1 MLAIR
6 VNHNL
11 SCGFGIYLLSSKK
24 PHLTFLA
31 LQKVSFE
38 LQRGETLALVG
49 ESGSGKTITALA
61 ILGLLP
67 QAANQNNG
75 EICFAGKQLDC
86 RNKKSFDSVR
96 GSQIATIFQEPAA
109 ALNPVFQVGKQIL
122 DVIRTHQNVSRGIAK
137 ERVIE
142 IFEQVSLPDPNR
154 VYRSYPHQLSG
165 GMAQRV
171 MIAMALSCAPKL
183 IIADEPTT
191 ALDVTTQLQI
201 LKLISNLQKEHG
213 FALLLISH
221 DINVVAQLADSI
233 AVMRAGEIIER
244 GNTKELMINPYDS
257 YTQELIQSNLIM
269 PNSVTRISQYERQ
282 ANLTSHRKS
291 HQIL

>member
-1 MLAIR
+1 MEVCNRSQSRPLLR
-6 VNHNL
+6 VRNL
-11 SCGFGIYLLSSKK
+11 SVVFKQ
-24 PHLTFLA
+24 PHLTFIA

-38 LQRGETLALVG
+38 LYPGKTLALVG
-49 ESGSGKTITALA
+49 ESGSGKTITALSL
-61 ILGLLP
+61 LGLLP
-67 QAANQNNG
+67 QTAESNG

-86 RNKKSFDSVR
+86 KNKKSFDRIR

-122 DVIRTHQNVSRGIAK
+122 DVIRTHHNISRRVAK
-137 ERVIE
+137 ERVIK
-142 IFEQVSLPDPNR
+142 IFEQVRLPEPDW
-154 VYRSYPHQLSG
+154 VYGSYPHQLSG

-244 GNTKELMINPYDS
+244 GDTKELMMNPRDS
-257 YTQELIQSNLIM
+257 YTRELTQPNLIM
-269 PNSVTRISQYERQ
+269 PNPVSRIIT
-282 ANLTSHRKS
+282 A
-291 HQIL
+291 

>member
-1 MLAIR
+1 MEVRNRSQSRPLLR
-6 VNHNL
+6 VRNL
-11 SCGFGIYLLSSKK
+11 SVVFKQ
-24 PHLTFLA
+24 PHLTFIA

-38 LQRGETLALVG
+38 LYPGKTLALVG
-49 ESGSGKTITALA
+49 ESGSGKTITALSL
-61 ILGLLP
+61 LGLLP
-67 QAANQNNG
+67 QTAESNG

-86 RNKKSFDSVR
+86 KNKKSFDRIR

-122 DVIRTHQNVSRGIAK
+122 DVIRTHQNISRRVAK
-137 ERVIE
+137 ERVIK
-142 IFEQVSLPDPNR
+142 IFEQVRLPEPDW
-154 VYRSYPHQLSG
+154 VYGSYPHQLSG

-244 GNTKELMINPYDS
+244 GDTKELMMNPRDS
-257 YTQELIQSNLIM
+257 YTRELTQPNLIM
-269 PNSVTRISQYERQ
+269 PNPVSRIIT
-282 ANLTSHRKS
+282 A
-291 HQIL
+291 

>member
-1 MLAIR
+1 MEVCNRSQSRPLLR
-6 VNHNL
+6 VRNL
-11 SCGFGIYLLSSKK
+11 SVVFKQ
-24 PHLTFLA
+24 PHLTFIA

-38 LQRGETLALVG
+38 LYPGKTLALVG
-49 ESGSGKTITALA
+49 ESGSGKTITALSL
-61 ILGLLP
+61 LGLLP
-67 QAANQNNG
+67 QTAESNG

-86 RNKKSFDSVR
+86 KNKKSFDRIR

-122 DVIRTHQNVSRGIAK
+122 DVIRTHQNISRRVAK
-137 ERVIE
+137 ERVIK
-142 IFEQVSLPDPNR
+142 IFEQVRLPEPDW
-154 VYRSYPHQLSG
+154 VYGSYPHQLSG

-244 GNTKELMINPYDS
+244 GDTKELMMNPRDS
-257 YTQELIQSNLIM
+257 YTRELTQPNLIM
-269 PNSVTRISQYERQ
+269 PNPVSRIIT
-282 ANLTSHRKS
+282 A
-291 HQIL
+291 

>member
-1 MLAIR
+1 MDASRRNRLQPLLQVR
-6 VNHNL
+6 NL
-11 SCGFGIYLLSSKK
+11 SVVYKK

-31 LQKVSFE
+31 LKKVSFE

-49 ESGSGKTITALA
+49 ESGSGKTITALSL
-61 ILGLLP
+61 LGLLP
-67 QAANQNNG
+67 KTAEQING

-86 RNKKSFDSVR
+86 RKKKSFDWVR

-109 ALNPVFQVGKQIL
+109 ALNPVFRVGNQIS
-122 DVIRTHQNVSRGIAK
+122 DVIRTHQNVSRRDAK
-137 ERVIE
+137 ERVIK
-142 IFEQVSLPDPNR
+142 IFEQVSLPYPNSI
-154 VYRSYPHQLSG
+154 YRSYPHQLSG

-171 MIAMALSCAPKL
+171 MIAMALCCTPKL

-191 ALDVTTQLQI
+191 ALDVITQLQI

-244 GNTKELMINPYDS
+244 GNTKELMINPHDS
-257 YTQELIQSNLIM
+257 YTRELTQSNLIM
-269 PNSVTRISQYERQ
+269 PNPVSRIIT
-282 ANLTSHRKS
+282 A
-291 HQIL
+291 

>member
-1 MLAIR
+1 MEVCNRSQSRPLLR
-6 VNHNL
+6 VRNL
-11 SCGFGIYLLSSKK
+11 SVVFKQ
-24 PHLTFLA
+24 PHLTFIA

-38 LQRGETLALVG
+38 LYPGKTLALVG
-49 ESGSGKTITALA
+49 ESGSGKTITALSL
-61 ILGLLP
+61 LGLLP
-67 QAANQNNG
+67 QTAESNG

-86 RNKKSFDSVR
+86 KNKKSFDQIR

-122 DVIRTHQNVSRGIAK
+122 DVIRTHQNISRRVAK
-137 ERVIE
+137 ERVIK
-142 IFEQVSLPDPNR
+142 IFEQVRLPEPDW
-154 VYRSYPHQLSG
+154 VYGSYPHQLSG

-244 GNTKELMINPYDS
+244 GHTKELMMNPRDS
-257 YTQELIQSNLIM
+257 YTRELTQPNLIM
-269 PNSVTRISQYERQ
+269 PNPVSRIIT
-282 ANLTSHRKS
+282 A
-291 HQIL
+291 